1 MVSLHLPLL
10 ILSLLSALVKFAVCL
25 KLLVTSSGAQKRLAG
40 HGDIYLRLT
49 RSFLEDVDAA
59 SGPSSPL
66 PPASIQH
73 NAPVS
78 VTASTSSDV
87 VPVASI
93 SLSVDRAGTIDLT
106 SSESHHSSDDEFPP
120 FPEYLPKERL
130 YEIFSQV
137 SSSAVDDIID
147 LCD

>member
-49 RSFLEDVDAA
+49 RSFLEDLDDVDAA

-66 PPASIQH
+66 PPA
-73 NAPVS
+73 
-78 VTASTSSDV
+78 T
-87 VPVASI
+87 
-93 SLSVDRAGTIDLT
+93 
-106 SSESHHSSDDEFPP
+106 
-120 FPEYLPKERL
+120 
-130 YEIFSQV
+130 
-137 SSSAVDDIID
+137 
-147 LCD
+147 